1 MEHKLIDL
9 FAMPTLPMAFSSVFR
24 NLPVAFASRL
34 TKRPKLGCIM
44 TDDEFY
50 VVFES
55 YPLAMKQVSQM
66 FAEQRIDPIPLE
78 YPYVASVFYR
88 KSRNPHGPSNC
99 PIYVFCLEYTEFTCE
114 MKSRGLWDTLTG
126 KPKDPAEV
134 FSAVF
139 FADGRNNFGKV
150 PNDFTDASALEHLM
164 RGVCE
169 QLGVSRNSF
178 RDIGPLS
185 LGPDCPQIA

>member
-1 MEHKLIDL
+1 
-9 FAMPTLPMAFSSVFR
+9 
-24 NLPVAFASRL
+24 
-34 TKRPKLGCIM
+34 
-44 TDDEFY
+44 
-50 VVFES
+50 
-55 YPLAMKQVSQM
+55 
-66 FAEQRIDPIPLE
+66 
-78 YPYVASVFYR
+78 
-88 KSRNPHGPSNC
+88 
-99 PIYVFCLEYTEFTCE
+99 